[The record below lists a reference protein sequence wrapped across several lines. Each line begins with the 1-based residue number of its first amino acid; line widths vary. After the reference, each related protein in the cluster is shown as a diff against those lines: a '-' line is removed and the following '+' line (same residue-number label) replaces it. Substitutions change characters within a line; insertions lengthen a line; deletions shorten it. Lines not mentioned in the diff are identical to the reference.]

1 MRQRSRHNFYYKA
14 AWNINSVTELN
25 WTELMDRSTCAVDP
39 ASFMKAAGEQ
49 FETDDGVNDDDEN
62 DEQRYME

>member
-1 MRQRSRHNFYYKA
+1 
-14 AWNINSVTELN
+14 
-25 WTELMDRSTCAVDP
+25 MDRSTCAVDP